1 MNLPHWHHWRAKSK
15 WHQWSSGFGQTTLL
29 QKTVSLKTSSSSPA
43 WSSVFP
49 WLQNCNV
56 GWYLLGRRT
65 QPMQWNK
72 AYMLCFFL
80 LISSCSGKK
89 KTDIIDPITNAYTGW
104 TAANKIA
111 LKHPMLVCFHSGR
124 FIAGSLRNDGTGKSC
139 SAVVAISPVGWLGA
153 VELAELKR
161 LTRDRLWMLV
171 LWRSRLV
178 EIVAIEEIARDEAS
192 DDFSVCWRQTRDV

>member
-1 MNLPHWHHWRAKSK
+1 MLADIYQEGEHSQSNETKRIC
-15 WHQWSSGFGQTTLL
+15 
-29 QKTVSLKTSSSSPA
+29 
-43 WSSVFP
+43 SVF
-49 WLQNCNV
+49 
-56 GWYLLGRRT
+56 
-65 QPMQWNK
+65 
-72 AYMLCFFL
+72 FFF

-89 KTDIIDPITNAYTGW
+89 KTDIIDPIANVYTGW
-104 TAANKIA
+104 IAPNKIA
-111 LKHPMLVCFHSGR
+111 LKHPMLACFHSRR

>member
-1 MNLPHWHHWRAKSK
+1 MNLPHWHLWRAKSK
-15 WHQWSSGFGQTTLL
+15 WHQCSSGFGQTTLL
-29 QKTVSLKTSSSSPA
+29 QKSVSLKTSSSPPA

-124 FIAGSLRNDGTGKSC
+124 FIASNLQNDDTGKSC
-139 SAVVAISPVGWLGA
+139 FVIVATSPASRLG
-153 VELAELKR
+153 VFELAKLEW
-161 LTRDRLWMLV
+161 LTTDRLQILV
-171 LWRSRLV
+171 LWRSKLV
-178 EIVAIEEIARDEAS
+178 EIAAFEEILKDEAS
-192 DDFSVCWRQTRDV
+192 DDLSVCWRQTS